1 MRYGVDAATV
11 LRLLAEERDVAP
23 EHQLVAPTLVR
34 SEVLSELHAAVH
46 RGDVDAKA
54 ARERLERFN
63 RLKVRYLNDKVS
75 RAVAW
80 QIADELAWAETYK
93 AEYLAVTR
101 LQADALVA
109 LDAGIAAAAEGIVP
123 TAPFDALFA

>member
-1 MRYGVDAATV
+1 MRYGVDAAAV

-46 RGDVDAKA
+46 RGDLDAKA

-123 TAPFDALFA
+123 TAPFDALLA